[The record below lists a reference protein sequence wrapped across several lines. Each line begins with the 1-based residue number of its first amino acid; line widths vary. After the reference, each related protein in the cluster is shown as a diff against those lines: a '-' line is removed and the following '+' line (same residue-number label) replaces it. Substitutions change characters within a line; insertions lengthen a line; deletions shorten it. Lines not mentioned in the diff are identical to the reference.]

1 VLSFC
6 LSQVDAKTPH
16 ADPAGASR
24 READADLPPEQPIA
38 IPEQDFERAPVRMHL
53 AESRT
58 VLLRRAFLIVGSGL
72 IGLVASCGLARPL
85 SLDGFDFV
93 DQCLTVLSFALFCW
107 IAFGFLNSCAG
118 FVVLLRQR
126 RQDAVDDL
134 ATPNDRVAILMPV
147 YNEDV
152 TAIGRRIARMASS
165 LRGIGAAHQ
174 FDFFIL
180 SDSLAAAEAGE
191 RAMCRRLRDVHGP
204 AIYYR
209 RRTINTARKPGNI
222 AEWVGR
228 FGAGY
233 ESMIVLDADSL
244 MTGEAMVKLANALE
258 ADPRLALVQ
267 TNPQLIGGRTLF
279 ARWQQFA
286 SALYGPAATAGL
298 NWWSGDEATF
308 WGHNAILRTRAFAE
322 SCGLPRLSGPE
333 PFGGDIM
340 SHDMVEAALLRR
352 RGWATRMMVMSA
364 GSYEECP
371 PTLVDHGVR
380 DRRWCQG
387 NLQHLRLLDMAGLH
401 WISRLQLLMGASA
414 YLTSPL
420 WLMTLLIGLFQG
432 MVIGTPVAET
442 GTTGWLVALTVVLL
456 FGGKAI
462 ALAWAAYDRRLVAT
476 MGGWRAIMLGVAAD
490 VPLSIIAA
498 PIIMASQ
505 CMSIGEILAGR
516 KSGWLPQRRD
526 TDGIVIAE
534 AFDHYRW
541 HMLLGLF
548 FWIAS
553 FSEMGGAAW
562 GLPVALGLLGAP
574 FFATWTSRADLGTA
588 AQRRGLF
595 IAEPERA
602 ETYTADLVFNEA
614 VPARGDKAVTS
625 LAA

>member
-1 VLSFC
+1 MLS
-6 LSQVDAKTPH
+6 LRLNQQNSKPPKGWDA
-16 ADPAGASR
+16 S
-24 READADLPPEQPIA
+24 ADLPPEQPIA
-38 IPEQDFERAPVRMHL
+38 IPEQDFERAPPAVHMRT
-53 AESRT
+53 SRT
-58 VLLRRAFLIVGSGL
+58 ILARRAFLILGSGT
-72 IGLVASCGLARPL
+72 IGLIASCGVARPL
-85 SLDGFDFV
+85 SLDGLDAL
-93 DQCLTVLSFALFCW
+93 DQCIALLSMALFSW
-107 IAFGFLNSCAG
+107 IAFGFLNACAG
-118 FVVLLRQR
+118 FVVLMRQR
-126 RQDAVDDL
+126 SSQEREDFAVP
-134 ATPNDRVAILMPV
+134 TQRVAILMPV
-147 YNEDV
+147 YNEDI
-152 TAIGRRIARMASS
+152 TAIARRITRMGAS
-165 LRGIGAAHQ
+165 LREAGAAHL
-174 FDFFIL
+174 FDFFVL

-191 RAMCRRLRDVHGP
+191 RAMCRRLRDLHGP

-209 RRTINTARKPGNI
+209 RRVINTARKPGNI

-228 FGAGY
+228 FGGGY

-244 MTGEAMVKLANALE
+244 MTGEAMVRLANALE
-258 ADPRLALVQ
+258 ADPHLALVQ

-352 RGWATRMMVMSA
+352 RGWAARMMVMPA

-387 NLQHLRLLDMAGLH
+387 NIQHLRLLDMAGLH

-420 WLMTLLIGLFQG
+420 WLLMLVLGLCQG
-432 MVIGTPVAET
+432 TMIGTPMADA
-442 GTTGWLVALTVVLL
+442 GSSRWLVALTIVLL

-462 ALAWAAYDRRLVAT
+462 ALLWAAFDRGLVKT
-476 MGGWRAIMLGVAAD
+476 IGGWRAILMGVAVD

-505 CMSIGEILAGR
+505 CMAIGEIFAGR

-526 TDGIVIAE
+526 TDGIAMAE

-541 HMLLGLF
+541 HMLLGLL
-548 FWIAS
+548 FWVAS
-553 FSEMGGAAW
+553 FSEIGGAAW

-574 FFATWTSRADLGTA
+574 FFATLTSRADLGA
-588 AQRRGLF
+588 LAQHHGLF
-595 IAEPERA
+595 IAEPETAERLAIDPAGVAADVRA
-602 ETYTADLVFNEA
+602 PETMA
-614 VPARGDKAVTS
+614 G
-625 LAA
+625 LAI